1 MEKPISVILSDL
13 SDSIINEIKN
23 SNIHPM
29 ILEPIIRDI
38 YNMVL
43 DSAKQQKEVEVAEY
57 RKYLKEKEENLNK
70 EQEDTTE

>member
-43 DSAKQQKEVEVAEY
+43 DSAKQQKEVEIAEY

-70 EQEDTTE
+70 EQENTTE